1 MVQLRGGLCAVL
13 LAVSLAGCATP
24 PDPSGQNDPF
34 EAQNR
39 KMFELNQSLDR
50 SVALPVATFY
60 VHAVPHP
67 IRDGIHNFLTNLDV
81 PTTLANDLLQG
92 EAKRAIDSAGRFIV
106 NSSVGVGGLIDVAA
120 KIG

>member
-39 KMFELNQSLDR
+39 KMFALNESLDR

-60 VHAVPHP
+60 SHAVPHP
-67 IRDGIHNFLTNLDV
+67 IRDGIHNFLTNLNV
-81 PTTLANDLLQG
+81 PVIFANDVLQG
-92 EAKRAIDSAGRFIV
+92 EAKRAVDTAARFIV
-106 NSSVGVGGLIDVAA
+106 NSSIGIGGLIDIAQ
-120 KIG
+120 K